1 MLILKD
7 LFNIPTRQ
15 SLHCMFKNRVCSLKM
30 QHTEYR
36 RDLYDKLKKISPLRF
51 APVEMTLRGASL
63 RSRLRRVAPVEMS
76 LFRHLERSREISSPA
91 TVTQSSAALS
101 ENAID
106 NQA

>member
-36 RDLYDKLKKISPLRF
+36 RDL
-51 APVEMTLRGASL
+51 
-63 RSRLRRVAPVEMS
+63 
-76 LFRHLERSREISSPA
+76 FRYLVSMAFFVGNGILVRY
-91 TVTQSSAALS
+91 
-101 ENAID
+101 
-106 NQA
+106 